1 MKGNDRA
8 DRPMGKASVTRGLI
22 ASQKICSVEELE
34 RLPADTKP
42 RTSHHN
48 IDRLEERG
56 VKG

>member
-8 DRPMGKASVTRGLI
+8 VRPTGKATIASGLS

>member
-1 MKGNDRA
+1 
-8 DRPMGKASVTRGLI
+8 MGRASVTSGLI

-34 RLPADTKP
+34 RLLADTKP
-42 RTSHHN
+42 RTSHHD

>member
-1 MKGNDRA
+1 
-8 DRPMGKASVTRGLI
+8 MGRASVTSGLI

-34 RLPADTKP
+34 RLLANTKP
-42 RTSHHN
+42 RTSHHD